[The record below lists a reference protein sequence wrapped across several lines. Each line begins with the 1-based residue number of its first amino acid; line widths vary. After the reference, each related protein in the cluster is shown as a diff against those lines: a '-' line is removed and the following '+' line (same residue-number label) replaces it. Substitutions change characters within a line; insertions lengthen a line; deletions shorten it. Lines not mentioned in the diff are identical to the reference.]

1 MTKGDQYTKETFERI
16 LNEGCWDKNPRPHYK
31 DGTPAHTIS
40 VNHIF
45 HTYDLTKGETPL
57 ITLRPIAIKSA
68 IGEILWIYQDASNN
82 LDLLRDKYGI
92 KWWDEWDIGDRTIGS
107 VYGETIREYDLVN
120 KILLEGIKN
129 DPDGRR
135 HILSMW
141 QYSQFE
147 KKHGLKPCAFE
158 THWNVRHGRD
168 GIDYLD
174 MKLIQRSSDFATAGC
189 INQMQYLV
197 FMLMIARHLGYTP
210 GRFTWDCTNV
220 QIYDRHM
227 EQVKEM
233 LNREPIDCNPEII
246 LNEEKTNFYDFTPDD
261 VEIKG
266 YPKKLIKEKNPQLN
280 FEIAI

>member
-1 MTKGDQYTKETFERI
+1 MTKGDMYTKETLERI
-16 LNEGCWDKNPRPHYK
+16 LNEGCLDKNPRPHYA
-31 DGTPAHTIS
+31 DGTPAHTLSI
-40 VNHIF
+40 NHVF
-45 HTYDLTKGETPL
+45 HTYDLTKGEIPL

-68 IGEILWIYQDASNN
+68 IGEMLWIYQDKSN
-82 LDLLRDKYGI
+82 DLELLKNKYNVS
-92 KWWDEWDIGDRTIGS
+92 WWDEWDIGDRTIGS
-107 VYGETIREYDLVN
+107 VYGETIRQYDLVN
-120 KILLEGIKN
+120 KVLLEGIKN

-141 QYSQFE
+141 QYDQFE

-158 THWNVRHGRD
+158 THWNVRHGND

-220 QIYDRHM
+220 QIYDRHI

-233 LNREPIDCNPEII
+233 LNRESVECNPEII
-246 LNEEKTNFYDFTPDD
+246 LNEDKTNFYDFTPDD

>member
-1 MTKGDQYTKETFERI
+1 MTKGDMYTKETLERI
-16 LNEGCWDKNPRPHYK
+16 LNEGCLDKNPRPHYA
-31 DGTPAHTIS
+31 DGTPAHTLSI
-40 VNHIF
+40 NHVF
-45 HTYDLTKGETPL
+45 HTYDLTKGEIPL

-68 IGEILWIYQDASNN
+68 IGEMLWIYQDKSN
-82 LDLLRDKYGI
+82 DLELLKNKYNVS
-92 KWWDEWDIGDRTIGS
+92 WWDEWDIGDRTIGS
-107 VYGETIREYDLVN
+107 VYGETIRQYDLVN
-120 KILLEGIKN
+120 KVLLEGIKN

-141 QYSQFE
+141 QYDQFE

-158 THWNVRHGRD
+158 THWNVRHGND
-168 GIDYLD
+168 GVDYLD

-220 QIYDRHM
+220 QIYDRHV

-233 LNREPIDCNPEII
+233 LNRESVECNPEII
-246 LNEEKTNFYDFTPDD
+246 LNEDKTNFYDFTPDD